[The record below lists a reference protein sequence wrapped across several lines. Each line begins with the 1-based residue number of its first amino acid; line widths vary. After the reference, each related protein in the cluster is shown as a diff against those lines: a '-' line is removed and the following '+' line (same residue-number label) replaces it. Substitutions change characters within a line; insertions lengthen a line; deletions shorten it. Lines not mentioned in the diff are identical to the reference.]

1 MRGNKN
7 FEGKKLLILG
17 AAHQH
22 CKIIRAAQELGAY
35 VIVTDYLENSPGKKI
50 ADKNYMFSI
59 NDIEGI
65 VAMCKEEKIDGVLH
79 GYIDPCQRPYY
90 EICTRLGLPCLGT
103 WEQYFTMTDKHAF
116 KKYCIEHDV
125 DVIPE
130 LSEELFV
137 SQKEPEG
144 VDYPVFVKPVDSRG
158 SRGQAV
164 CNSADEVR
172 AAIDN
177 AKKESSTG
185 DILIEK
191 YLGGCDEFQVTY
203 FFIDGKPYLHRTADR
218 YLGDIKLGME
228 KVGICTVSPSKHT
241 ELYLEKVHER
251 VRDMFVSLGIQNGPV
266 FMQGLVDG
274 DKIRFFD
281 PGLRFPG
288 SDFENLYKQVY
299 DIDIMKMLVE
309 FAFTG
314 KISNAVLPEDGYRIN
329 GNAIALLFTT
339 VKPGKITEILGMDE
353 IMALS
358 DVVANFPKY
367 YVGDTVPAVYNVNQ
381 RFNEMDIISDSVVSL
396 RNTIEFIYK
405 NLKVLDSNGD
415 NLLFAE
421 MDVSLLKDSNYT
433 VVKGEEIMKDKIL
446 VRGGVL
452 RLNSFRK
459 VSAVCLYDWR
469 RAA

>member
-1 MRGNKN
+1 MKDNLK
-7 FEGKKLLILG
+7 FYGKKLLVLG

-50 ADKNYMFSI
+50 ADKSYMFSI
-59 NDIEGI
+59 TDVDEI
-65 VAMCKEEKIDGVLH
+65 VAMCKKEKVDGVLH

-90 EICTRLGLPCLGT
+90 EICTQLGLPCLGT

-116 KKYCIEHDV
+116 KKYCINHNV
-125 DVIPE
+125 DVVPE
-130 LSEELFV
+130 WSEGLYA
-137 SQKEPEG
+137 SQNEPEG

-172 AAIDN
+172 AAIEN

-185 DILIEK
+185 DIIIEK
-191 YLGGCDEFQVTY
+191 YLGGCDEFQITY

-299 DIDIMKMLVE
+299 GIDIMKMMVE

-314 KISNAVLPEDGYRIN
+314 KISDAVLPEDGYHLC
-329 GNAIALLFTT
+329 GKVIALLFTT
-339 VKPGKITEILGMDE
+339 VKPGKIIGIEGMEE
-353 IMALS
+353 IMALP
-358 DVVANFPKY
+358 DVVADFPKY
-367 YVGDTVPAVYNVNQ
+367 YVGDEVPAAFNVNQ
-381 RFNEMDIISDSVVSL
+381 RFNEMDIISNDVDALKQTIGFVYNNL
-396 RNTIEFIYK
+396 RVIDE
-405 NLKVLDSNGD
+405 NGD
-415 NLLFAE
+415 NLLFAKLNL
-421 MDVSLLKDSNYT
+421 DQ
-433 VVKGEEIMKDKIL
+433 I
-446 VRGGVL
+446 GG
-452 RLNSFRK
+452 NIATAPEK
-459 VSAVCLYDWR
+459 EGD
-469 RAA
+469 